1 MSDVDALTQLVLR
14 ERQGRD
20 RGWWTQMR
28 ECFAHD
34 ATIRLSWF
42 EGTAD
47 EFIAGSQAMAARG
60 DQASHRLSPP
70 VVHVMGDRAVVEL
83 PMIVEFRTVIDG
95 VEADLAS
102 MGRLLYR
109 AASRDDRWRIVR
121 MDAIYQR
128 DTLAPSIPGTPL
140 HVSAEDLAGFRPA
153 YRLLAYHLSR
163 RGYTIGSDLYGDDR
177 RDEVEELYRATFAWA
192 RASVG
197 AATGGRAPGAV
208 R

>member
-1 MSDVDALTQLVLR
+1 MSDADELTQLVLR

-47 EFIAGSQAMAARG
+47 AFIAGSQAMAARG
-60 DQASHRLSPP
+60 DRASHRLSPP

-121 MDAIYQR
+121 MHAIYQR

-163 RGYTIGSDLYGDDR
+163 RGYTIGSDLYRDDR
-177 RDEVEELYRATFAWA
+177 PDEVEELYRATFAWA

>member
-1 MSDVDALTQLVLR
+1 MSDADELTQLVLR

-47 EFIAGSQAMAARG
+47 AFIAGSQAMAARG
-60 DQASHRLSPP
+60 DRASHRLSPP

-121 MDAIYQR
+121 MHAIYQR

-177 RDEVEELYRATFAWA
+177 PDEVEELYRATFAWA